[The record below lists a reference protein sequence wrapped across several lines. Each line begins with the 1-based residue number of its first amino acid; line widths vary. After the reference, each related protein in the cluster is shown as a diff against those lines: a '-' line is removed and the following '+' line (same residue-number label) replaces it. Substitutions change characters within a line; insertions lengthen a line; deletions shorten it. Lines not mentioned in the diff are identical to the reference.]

1 MPDQTVACGFQSH
14 FLAVVDELVGCA
26 EVENTFCGSQY
37 LRFHAILG
45 YGAVEMVLQ
54 DNIGFGHLSIAL
66 PLVDCRTDETVLA
79 YRFSQ
84 TLSKY

>member
-1 MPDQTVACGFQSH
+1 M
-14 FLAVVDELVGCA
+14 
-26 EVENTFCGSQY
+26 
-37 LRFHAILG
+37 
-45 YGAVEMVLQ
+45 MLQ
-54 DNIGFGHLSIAL
+54 DSIGFGHLSVAL